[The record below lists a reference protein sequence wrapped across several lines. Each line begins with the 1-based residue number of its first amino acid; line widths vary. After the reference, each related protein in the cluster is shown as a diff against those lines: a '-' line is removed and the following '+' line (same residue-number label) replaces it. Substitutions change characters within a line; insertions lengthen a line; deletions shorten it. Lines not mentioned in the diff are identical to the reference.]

1 MSTYPVPEDFDEEP
15 NSPEDFD
22 EEPDSTEEPAFPDH
36 TLEPLDPFGDH
47 GSGIQKES
55 ESSNE
60 LSSESLETPDN
71 SDELFG

>member
-1 MSTYPVPEDFDEEP
+1 MSTY
-15 NSPEDFD
+15 
-22 EEPDSTEEPAFPDH
+22 PDH

-47 GSGIQKES
+47 GRVQKES
-55 ESSNE
+55 DSSKE

>member
-1 MSTYPVPEDFDEEP
+1 MSTYPIEEP
-15 NSPEDFD
+15 NDPDDDLIEEDPND
-22 EEPDSTEEPAFPDH
+22 DPNP